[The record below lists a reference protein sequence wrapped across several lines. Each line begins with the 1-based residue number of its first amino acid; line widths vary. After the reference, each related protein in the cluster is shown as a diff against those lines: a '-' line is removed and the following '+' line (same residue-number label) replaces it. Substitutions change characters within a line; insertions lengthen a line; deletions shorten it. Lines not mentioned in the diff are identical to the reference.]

1 LKPVK
6 SKHIGKEYEFS
17 YVLEEDFMVDD
28 LLQEHKEAMLS
39 TFYDAKIF
47 KSNDFAYNK
56 EYLDKEFTKTIS
68 DMFIGVV
75 RKNFHITEPTLPI
88 RPFVYIQDREYGHIQ
103 MHNHVEPIP
112 STISATFYT
121 DIPEN
126 GGDFKFYMGSGF
138 GELHQFKPEINK
150 LYMFPG
156 WLFHSPTPQEDEKPR
171 ICVNLDYCSTMRP
184 KVKERDWIIW

>member
-1 LKPVK
+1 MFHFELLDVK
-6 SKHIGKEYEFS
+6 VFI
-17 YVLEEDFMVDD
+17 
-28 LLQEHKEAMLS
+28 LLFINS
-39 TFYDAKIF
+39 TQITQYKKLNSI
-47 KSNDFAYNK
+47 
-56 EYLDKEFTKTIS
+56 LD
-68 DMFIGVV
+68 
-75 RKNFHITEPTLPI
+75 NCI

-156 WLFHSPTPQEDEKPR
+156 WLFHSQTPQEDEKPR